1 MAKRRMISADVM
13 EKDGFLRLDPACQA
27 YYAHL
32 HLMADDDGFVG
43 NPQSLLRMYGF
54 GDNVYDVLV
63 KEGYLL
69 SFGTGVCAIRHWPL
83 YNHIKPECYTPTV
96 HKTEFAALNTDKTE
110 GYVPRDASALRPVQP
125 APQPAVHEQ
134 PPAPVP
140 EEKPAAVP
148 EDEFEDDFPFLWFP
162 LADGGTF
169 EITTEKLREYKEQ
182 YPWIDVPNELERME
196 QWLSQ
201 HPEKEITALYLERL
215 VQKWLSNA
223 EKDETAE
230 TVFFRGNDSY
240 ESPPSYDID
249 RAEYLMNTRVPKLK
263 KKNR

>member
-54 GDNVYDVLV
+54 GDQVFNTLV

-69 SFGTGVCAIRHWPL
+69 CFGTGVCAIRHWPL
-83 YNHIKPECYTPTV
+83 YNRIKPECYTPTV
-96 HKTEFAALNTDKTE
+96 HKTEYAALNTDQAE

-125 APQPAVHEQ
+125 APPPAVKEQ

-140 EEKPAAVP
+140 EETPAAVP
-148 EDEFEDDFPFLWFP
+148 EDPFEYDFPYLELP

-169 EITTEKLREYKEQ
+169 EITSKKLHEYEAR
-182 YPWIDVPNELERME
+182 YPGADVPHELDRMNR
-196 QWLSQ
+196 WLTL
-201 HPEKEITALYLERL
+201 HPEKETTALYLERL
-215 VQKWLSNA
+215 VHKWLSSAGENEFGRHDA
-223 EKDETAE
+223 YYGDK
-230 TVFFRGNDSY
+230 GYS
-240 ESPPSYDID
+240 SPPSYDID